1 MVPRATLPLL
11 LAIGAPAAA
20 MARCSGANCPA
31 WPAAVH
37 IEGSYKE
44 MSPKRQV
51 FFYRQVSSIWKQ

>member
-44 MSPKRQV
+44 MSCA
-51 FFYRQVSSIWKQ
+51 S